1 MDIRE
6 LLLLILGLAVV
17 AVILR
22 GLYLALNARRSQ
34 IRLAIEKNIPQDLDI
49 EELEMAE
56 LPNGGARVVRRSLD
70 AVNRQNTLQNELDLG
85 SENNL
90 EEAIPILLDP
100 VEIKQPVAREELID
114 EPEYFDSYDHDEET
128 SDSRIESDWADD
140 DDIEGPTSQEDIAE
154 PESYVDEDGIESN
167 DQSIWESASEPGS
180 EYATEYEED
189 EASSQDPNFGEVES
203 LDDDFGDFSMTAGER
218 IGAPEFSPIEAA
230 ETEQIRQPLGRM
242 ELAAENRVIEVAD
255 INQARESK
263 RPVTSRAA
271 PSHASKPAE
280 EPAEVLVVNVMSHD
294 GELFAGSDLLQ
305 VLISAGLRHGDMNIF
320 HKHLHNDID
329 GPTIFSVANILN
341 PGTFDLDAMEDV
353 SIRGISLFL
362 AMPSVISNRDAFE
375 EMLRTAQQIRAAL
388 GGELRDGHRSV
399 MTPQTIEHYRQR
411 IHDFELRKLKAAQSR
426 C

>member
-1 MDIRE
+1 MGTRE
-6 LLLLILGLAVV
+6 LLILILGLAVV

-70 AVNRQNTLQNELDLG
+70 AVNRQNIVQNELDLG
-85 SENNL
+85 SETNL

-100 VEIKQPVAREELID
+100 VEIKHQVARDKLID
-114 EPEYFDSYDHDEET
+114 ESEHFDSYDHEDET
-128 SDSRIESDWADD
+128 SDSRLETDWV
-140 DDIEGPTSQEDIAE
+140 DDIEDPTSQEDIEE
-154 PESYVDEDGIESN
+154 PESYVDDDGIESN
-167 DQSIWESASEPGS
+167 DQSIWESTSEPGS
-180 EYATEYEED
+180 EYATDYEED
-189 EASSQDPNFGEVES
+189 ESSFQEPNIGEVES
-203 LDDDFGDFSMTAGER
+203 SDDDDFGDFSMTAGER
-218 IGAPEFSPIEAA
+218 IGALEFSSVEVA
-230 ETEQIRQPLGRM
+230 ETEQIRQPLDRT
-242 ELAAENRVIEVAD
+242 ELEVENRAIEVAD

-263 RPVTSRAA
+263 RPATSKAA
-271 PSHASKPAE
+271 PSHASKQAE

-305 VLISAGLRHGDMNIF
+305 VLISAGLKHGDMNIF

-341 PGTFDLDAMEDV
+341 PGTFDLDAMEEI

-388 GGELRDGHRSV
+388 GGELRDDHRSV

-411 IHDFELRKLKAAQSR
+411 IHDYELRKLKAAQSR